1 MMTAMKYVF
10 ISHFSP
16 VAQYCTRKHL
26 DELKY
31 PAPRTV
37 SKLVDQV
44 GALTVIRLSALP
56 NFGLRSFYFELGDIE
71 IVFTNTTIGY
81 TCCQSESNCS
91 IVL

>member
-10 ISHFSP
+10 QIHFSSGRLIL
-16 VAQYCTRKHL
+16 CTRKHL

-44 GALTVIRLSALP
+44 RAPSVIRLS
-56 NFGLRSFYFELGDIE
+56 GLSHFNIRSSCFELDDRCLGN
-71 IVFTNTTIGY
+71 V
-81 TCCQSESNCS
+81 
-91 IVL
+91 

>member
-10 ISHFSP
+10 HCHFSA

-31 PAPRTV
+31 PAPRAV

-44 GALTVIRLSALP
+44 GAHPSPGSRPLLTLVK
-56 NFGLRSFYFELGDIE
+56 GLFIL
-71 IVFTNTTIGY
+71 N
-81 TCCQSESNCS
+81 
-91 IVL
+91 